1 MERLKIAV
9 LASGAGSNL
18 AALIDAIQK
27 KQLDAKIVLV
37 VSNNAGSGALEKA
50 RLAEI
55 PALHLSEKKAGSR
68 KALDDELL
76 AAFKQYEVELIALA
90 GYMKKIGADII
101 RTYRNRILNIHPAL
115 LPAFGGKGMYGL
127 NVHRA
132 VLDYGCKLTGVTVHL
147 VTEEYDAGPPVLQES
162 VPVIADDTPEILAA
176 RVLRTEHQIYARA
189 IQLFAENRI
198 SVKGRMVTIL

>member
-1 MERLKIAV
+1 MERLKIAI

-27 KQLDAKIVLV
+27 KRLDAKIVLV

-55 PALHLSEKKAGSR
+55 PALHLSEKKAGSP

-76 AAFKQYEVELIALA
+76 TVFKQYGVELIALA

-162 VPVIADDTPEILAA
+162 VPVRADDTPEILAA
-176 RVLRTEHQIYARA
+176 RVLRVEHQIYARA

-198 SVKGRMVTIL
+198 SVKGRMVTIR

>member
-1 MERLKIAV
+1 LERLKIAV